1 MKTLA
6 LSAVAATI
14 ALGSLA
20 APAFAQ
26 STSDA
31 LNLDFN
37 STVVSADAAAGTIKL
52 SSGQTLDQSLEYFAF
67 PRNIAAGD
75 KVRVDIDGNDHTLKG
90 VRVIRFEFPYMA
102 DARAAGRRRAGRG
115 KPRRRRPRIRDR

>member
-52 SSGQTLDQSLEYFAF
+52 SSGQTLDQSVEYFAF

-90 VRVIRFEFPYMA
+90 VRVIR
-102 DARAAGRRRAGRG
+102 
-115 KPRRRRPRIRDR
+115 